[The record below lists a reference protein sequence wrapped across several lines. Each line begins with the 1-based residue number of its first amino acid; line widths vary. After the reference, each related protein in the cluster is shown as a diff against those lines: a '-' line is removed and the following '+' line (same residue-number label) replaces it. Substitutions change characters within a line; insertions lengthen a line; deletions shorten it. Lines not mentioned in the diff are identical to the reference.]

1 MVTAAPELN
10 HGSDAAARVHPS
22 RTPGS
27 RTAAI
32 DAVDDNWWCE
42 RKKTSKMLIKNGLIK
57 IWRSMSQDEQGDEM
71 T

>member
-10 HGSDAAARVHPS
+10 HGSDVVTRVHPS

-32 DAVDDNWWCE
+32 DAVDDN
-42 RKKTSKMLIKNGLIK
+42 L
-57 IWRSMSQDEQGDEM
+57 
-71 T
+71 